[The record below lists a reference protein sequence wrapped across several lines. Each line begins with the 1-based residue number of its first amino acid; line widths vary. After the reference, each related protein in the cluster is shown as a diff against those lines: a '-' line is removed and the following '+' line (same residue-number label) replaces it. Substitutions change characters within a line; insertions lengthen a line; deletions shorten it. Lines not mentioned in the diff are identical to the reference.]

1 MRNLIQ
7 TAAFCGLAATAA
19 WSADAAA
26 GKTLYAS
33 KCKLCH
39 GSEGQGNPGMA
50 KALKVEIRDLGSPD
64 IQKKTDAELKKDITG
79 GVGKM
84 KPVSGLPDSDVDNLV
99 AFMRSLKK
107 A

>member
-1 MRNLIQ
+1 MRKLIQ

-19 WSADAAA
+19 WGADGSAV
-26 GKTLYAS
+26 KTLYPS

-39 GSEGQGNPGMA
+39 GSEGQGNAGMA

-64 IQKKTDAELKKDITG
+64 VQKKTDAELKKGLTE

-84 KPVSGLPDSDVDNLV
+84 KPIAGLSDGDVDKLI
-99 AFMRSLKK
+99 AFMRGLKK
-107 A
+107 S